1 MLRKI
6 FWILVFFWMVDLIWV
21 DSLLVKKIV
30 NGFLNVYMFVCKR
43 MVVSI
48 FYNNLKVFY
57 FIVLDI
63 VVGVGI
69 L

>member
-57 FIVLDI
+57 FIVVDI

>member
-48 FYNNLKVFY
+48 YYNNLKVFY
-57 FIVLDI
+57 FIVVDI

>member
-1 MLRKI
+1 
-6 FWILVFFWMVDLIWV
+6 MVDLIWV

-48 FYNNLKVFY
+48 YYNNLKVFY